1 MRGIRGAHLAV
12 IAGLVVLPVRKAM
25 TQQPAPDWAAA
36 RQAIAEGNRVWG
48 KARVAADRATF
59 DRMLLPD
66 AFVQIGEHRISRQ
79 EFIDQIST
87 NPPGVKL
94 LRFVASVLTVT
105 PEGDHWN
112 AIIEEKMEYE
122 RPGAYG
128 KPERRYALW
137 ITNDVWKQSGTQW
150 QVASSTAVGSEV
162 WHSVPP
168 IPGW

>member
-1 MRGIRGAHLAV
+1 MRGHRV
-12 IAGLVVLPVRKAM
+12 IQLVAAAAMAVLPFRPMVA
-25 TQQPAPDWAAA
+25 QQPAPDWAAA

-48 KARVAADRATF
+48 AARVAADRATF
-59 DRMLLPD
+59 EKMLLPD
-66 AFVQIGEHRISRQ
+66 AFVQIGDHRISRQ

-87 NPPGVKL
+87 SPPGVKL
-94 LRFVASVLTVT
+94 TRFDASVLTVT

-112 AIIEEKMEYE
+112 AVIEEKMEFE
-122 RPGAYG
+122 RPGSDG

-137 ITNDVWKQSGTQW
+137 ITTDVWKQSGSQW

-162 WHSVPP
+162 WHTVPP